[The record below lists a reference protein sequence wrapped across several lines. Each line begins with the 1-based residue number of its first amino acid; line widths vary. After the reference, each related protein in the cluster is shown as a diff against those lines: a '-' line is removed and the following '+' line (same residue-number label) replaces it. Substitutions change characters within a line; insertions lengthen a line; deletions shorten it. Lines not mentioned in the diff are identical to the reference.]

1 MKGKALLLIL
11 LLLGAYAYVN
21 GYISPDDVRS
31 AVNDLTGKEN
41 GDATSTL
48 TPSEITGNV
57 SVSSVNGST
66 YVRLDVPAVN
76 ENLTG
81 LLYRVAVERNATRVD
96 AYYLGEPVLRLERT
110 NGSYAFED
118 IRTPEF
124 RIRTDLGVFDVNVI
138 EVTVTNE
145 TASVSLEYLADA
157 DSFWKDYFRMAFAV
171 LEDAP
176 WVERVSITYV
186 GERNATFSISSEN
199 LLLAWEGKLTAEEL
213 ADAVSEEPTERR

>member
-1 MKGKALLLIL
+1 MKGKVIFLIL

-48 TPSEITGNV
+48 TPSEIPGNV
-57 SVSSVNGST
+57 SVSTVNGST

-96 AYYLGEPVLRLERT
+96 AYYLGEPVLRLTKT
-110 NGSYAFED
+110 NGSYTFED

-124 RIRTDLGVFDVNVI
+124 RIRTDLALFDVNVFD
-138 EVTVTNE
+138 VDVTNE
-145 TASVSLEYLADA
+145 TAAVSLEYLADGG
-157 DSFWKDYFRMAFAV
+157 SFWNDYFKMAFAV
-171 LEDAP
+171 LENAP
-176 WVERVSITYV
+176 WVEEVRITYI

-199 LLLAWEGKLTAEEL
+199 LLHAWEGKLTAEEL
-213 ADAVSEEPTERR
+213 ANAVREDST

>member
-1 MKGKALLLIL
+1 MKGKALLVIL

-21 GYISPDDVRS
+21 GYLSPDDVRS
-31 AVNDLTGKEN
+31 AVEDVKGKLN
-41 GDATSTL
+41 GNAAPSVSQ
-48 TPSEITGNV
+48 TPGNV
-57 SVSSVNGST
+57 SVSTVNGST

-110 NGSYAFED
+110 NGTYAFED

-138 EVTVTNE
+138 DVAVTNE

-157 DSFWKDYFRMAFAV
+157 DSFWKDYFKMAFAV

-199 LLLAWEGKLTAEEL
+199 LLLAWEGKLTAREL
-213 ADAVSEEPTERR
+213 AGAVSEEPTERG

>member
-31 AVNDLTGKEN
+31 AVNDLTGEEN

-48 TPSEITGNV
+48 TPSGIPGNV
-57 SVSSVNGST
+57 SVSTANGST

-213 ADAVSEEPTERR
+213 AGAVSEESTGGR

>member
-31 AVNDLTGKEN
+31 AVNDLARERNDG
-41 GDATSTL
+41 GTSTS
-48 TPSEITGNV
+48 TPSGIPGNV
-57 SVSSVNGST
+57 SVSTANGST
-66 YVRLDVPAVN
+66 YVRLDVSAVN
-76 ENLTG
+76 EDLTG

-96 AYYLGEPVLRLERT
+96 AYYFGEPVLRLERT
-110 NGSYAFED
+110 NGSYTFED

-124 RIRTDLGVFDVNVI
+124 RIRTDLGLFDVNVI
-138 EVTVTNE
+138 DVTVTNE

-176 WVERVSITYV
+176 WVGRVSITYV

-213 ADAVSEEPTERR
+213 AGAVSEESTGGR

>member
-41 GDATSTL
+41 GDETSTL
-48 TPSEITGNV
+48 TPSEMPGDV

-213 ADAVSEEPTERR
+213 AGAVSEESTGGR

>member
-213 ADAVSEEPTERR
+213 AGAVSEESTGGR

>member
-21 GYISPDDVRS
+21 GYISPDDVRL

-41 GDATSTL
+41 GDETSTL
-48 TPSEITGNV
+48 TPSEMPGDV

-213 ADAVSEEPTERR
+213 AGAVSEESTGGR

>member
-31 AVNDLTGKEN
+31 AVNDLTGEEN

-48 TPSEITGNV
+48 TPSGIPGNV
-57 SVSSVNGST
+57 SVSTANGST

-176 WVERVSITYV
+176 WVERVSITYI
-186 GERNATFSISSEN
+186 GERNATFFISSEN

-213 ADAVSEEPTERR
+213 AGAVSEESTGGR

>member
-1 MKGKALLLIL
+1 MKGKVIFLIL

-48 TPSEITGNV
+48 TPSEIPGNV
-57 SVSSVNGST
+57 SVSTVNGST

-96 AYYLGEPVLRLERT
+96 AYYLGEPVLRLTKT
-110 NGSYAFED
+110 NGSYTFED
-118 IRTPEF
+118 IKTPEF
-124 RIRTDLGVFDVNVI
+124 RIRTDLALFDVNVFD
-138 EVTVTNE
+138 VDVTNE
-145 TASVSLEYLADA
+145 TAAVSLEYLADGG
-157 DSFWKDYFRMAFAV
+157 SFWNDYFKMAFAV
-171 LEDAP
+171 LENAP
-176 WVERVSITYV
+176 WVEEVRITYI

-199 LLLAWEGKLTAEEL
+199 LLHAWEGKLTAEEL
-213 ADAVSEEPTERR
+213 ANAVREDST

>member
-31 AVNDLTGKEN
+31 AVNDLTGEKSN
-41 GDATSTL
+41 RTSTS
-48 TPSEITGNV
+48 TPAPEIPGNV
-57 SVSSVNGST
+57 SVSTLNGGT

-138 EVTVTNE
+138 DVTVTNE

-157 DSFWKDYFRMAFAV
+157 DSFWKDYFKMAFAV

-199 LLLAWEGKLTAEEL
+199 LLLAWEGNLTSDEL
-213 ADAVSEEPTERR
+213 AGAVSEEPTERG

>member
-1 MKGKALLLIL
+1 MRGKVIFLIL

-48 TPSEITGNV
+48 TPSEIPGNV
-57 SVSSVNGST
+57 SVSTVNGST

-81 LLYRVAVERNATRVD
+81 LLYSLAAEKNAKVAE
-96 AYYLGEPVLRLERT
+96 AYYLGEPVLRLTKT
-110 NGSYAFED
+110 NGSYTFED

-124 RIRTDLGVFDVNVI
+124 RIRTDLALFDVNVFD
-138 EVTVTNE
+138 VDVTNE
-145 TASVSLEYLADA
+145 TAAVSLEYLADGG
-157 DSFWKDYFRMAFAV
+157 SFWNDYFKMAFAV
-171 LEDAP
+171 LENAP
-176 WVERVSITYV
+176 WVEEVRITYI

-199 LLLAWEGKLTAEEL
+199 LLHAWEGKLTAEEL
-213 ADAVSEEPTERR
+213 ANAVREDST

>member
-31 AVNDLTGKEN
+31 AVNDLRGEKS
-41 GDATSTL
+41 DATSTS
-48 TPSEITGNV
+48 TPSEMPGDVGV
-57 SVSSVNGST
+57 STVNGGT
-66 YVRLDVPAVN
+66 YVRLDVSAVN

-110 NGSYAFED
+110 NGGYTFED

-138 EVTVTNE
+138 DVTVTNE

-157 DSFWKDYFRMAFAV
+157 DSLWKDYFRMAFAV

-186 GERNATFSISSEN
+186 GERNATFSVSSEN

-213 ADAVSEEPTERR
+213 AGAVSEESTGGR